1 MGFSTTL
8 LRGQYREALQAFKIL
23 QLPFA
28 RHIARRHMVY
38 GPAPTGG
45 RTDGRRGVAMER
57 DLVLPPRN
65 AEDEIIDLTNGF
77 KDRRPSGHPVLAVR
91 EKWLARISKPAA

>member
-28 RHIARRHMVY
+28 RHIARRHMVQPRQAAERM
-38 GPAPTGG
+38 GA
-45 RTDGRRGVAMER
+45 VAS
-57 DLVLPPRN
+57 LWSAIWSLPPRN

-77 KDRRPSGHPVLAVR
+77 KDRRPSGHLVLAVR
-91 EKWLARISKPAA
+91 EKWLARISKAAA